1 LAPDQVALAI
11 AAVGQIEAEAR
22 MLAQQW
28 ALKRERARYE
38 AERARRQY
46 DAVEPENRLVAR
58 SLERVWEAKLRGLEA
73 VEQAYEAWQREQSA
87 PLGEAECAEVSALAQ
102 DLPRVWCAATA
113 AERKRVLRLVVREV
127 VLDQKRERGLVWMR
141 ITWQTGATSEYQMQ
155 RRVRSYTD
163 CSSAEQLRQRV
174 QDLNAAGKMDQ
185 EVADILN
192 AEGIISARGVPF
204 RGETVHLLRKHWE
217 IRTVKINGK
226 DANPSR
232 WPDGSYSIQ
241 GAAAALGI
249 TAQTVFKWLH
259 KGRLQG
265 RQLAKGQPWQVTL
278 PAAQISALYQ
288 QVRRTRQSQ

>member
-1 LAPDQVALAI
+1 MVHD
-11 AAVGQIEAEAR
+11 
-22 MLAQQW
+22 
-28 ALKRERARYE
+28 
-38 AERARRQY
+38 
-46 DAVEPENRLVAR
+46 
-58 SLERVWEAKLRGLEA
+58 
-73 VEQAYEAWQREQSA
+73 
-87 PLGEAECAEVSALAQ
+87 
-102 DLPRVWCAATA
+102 
-113 AERKRVLRLVVREV
+113 V

-141 ITWQTGATSEYQMQ
+141 ITWQTGATNEYQMQ
-155 RRVRSYTD
+155 RRVRSYAD

-204 RGETVHLLRKHWE
+204 RGETVHLLRKQWG

-226 DANPSR
+226 DANPSH
-232 WPDGSYSIQ
+232 WPDGSYSVQ

-249 TAQTVFKWLH
+249 TPQTVFKWLR

-278 PAAQISALYQ
+278 PADQISALYQ
-288 QVRRTRQSQ
+288 QVRRTRRSQQEAS